1 MRVAICDDDAAMREH
16 YAELIKL
23 VAIRH
28 GKAVEVDRFE
38 SGEQLLFSLADKK
51 DPPDIAFL
59 DIFMPGVDGIDLGT
73 QMRKAGFIGSIIYLT
88 RSKEHM
94 LPAFDVGATNYVIK
108 GDEYGSDR
116 FERVFLKAVIQTEQR
131 RRKYI
136 LLNGISEHRNIAIE
150 SIRYFEVNRHICI
163 VHYGYDESF
172 EFVST
177 LGKAESMLLPFGF
190 VRVHKSFL
198 VNCAAVKGYNFKR
211 IVLEDGTE
219 VPIGRKYQDNFRQA
233 MKSFAEIA
241 PDDLHNTGEES
252 RTISE

>member
-23 VAIRH
+23 VAEGH
-28 GKAVEVDRFE
+28 GKTVEVEQFKT
-38 SGEQLLFSLADKK
+38 GEQLLFSLADKK
-51 DPPDIAFL
+51 TPPDIAFL

-73 QMRKAGFIGSIIYLT
+73 QMRKSGFIGSIIYLT
-88 RSKEHM
+88 RSKDHM

-116 FERVFLKAVIQTEQR
+116 FERVFLKAAAQAEQR
-131 RRKYI
+131 KRKYI

-150 SIRYFEVNRHICI
+150 SIRYFEVNRHICV

-177 LGKAESMLLPFGF
+177 LGKAENMLLPYGF

-198 VNCAAVKGYNFKR
+198 VNCAAVRGYNFKR

-233 MKSFAEIA
+233 MNSFADVGLEDVQSGKA
-241 PDDLHNTGEES
+241 EGRAENA
-252 RTISE
+252 